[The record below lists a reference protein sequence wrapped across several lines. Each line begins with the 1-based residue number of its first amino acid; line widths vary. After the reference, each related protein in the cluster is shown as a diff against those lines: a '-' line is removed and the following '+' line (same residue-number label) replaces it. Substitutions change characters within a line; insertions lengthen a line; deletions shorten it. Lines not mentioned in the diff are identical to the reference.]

1 MMKLLEEN
9 VGEQFHDHGAGED
22 FLNRVQ
28 KELPI
33 KI

>member
-1 MMKLLEEN
+1 MKKLLEEN
-9 VGEQFHDHGAGED
+9 VGEQLHDLGAGED

-28 KELPI
+28 KELAI